1 MGRLSGKTAIVTG
14 AGQGLG
20 LAIAELFAKEGAK
33 VVGTGRHVEKVQKAF
48 DAVKAQHPEYE
59 LTALQHDVASKEEW
73 EKVAKTA
80 YDKYGSVDVV
90 VNNAAIMA
98 MKGILDASADEFISV
113 YKTNCLA
120 VLLGIQAVV
129 PYMEKAGKGS
139 IVNIDSIGGLTSGDA
154 DGGDST
160 YSASKGGT
168 RALTKNAAIQLAA
181 KNIRV
186 NSVHP
191 GGIMTEMLKAVYAA
205 TPALWDRVKQTCP
218 LAPHVSDPIDIANG
232 ALFLA
237 SDESRSMTGAEL
249 VMDCGYMA
257 H

>member
-1 MGRLSGKTAIVTG
+1 MGRLEGKTAIITG

-33 VVGTGRHVEKVQKAF
+33 VVGTGRHVDKVEKAF
-48 DAVKAQHPEYE
+48 AAVLAEHPEY
-59 LTALQHDVASKEEW
+59 AMCAMQHEVSDRESW
-73 EKVAKTA
+73 NKVAADTA
-80 YDKYGSVDVV
+80 EKFGGIDIV

-98 MKGILDASADEFISV
+98 MKGILDASEEEFV
-113 YKTNCLA
+113 NVFKTNCLA
-120 VLLGIQAVV
+120 VLLSIQAVE

-186 NSVHP
+186 NTVHP
-191 GGIMTEMLKAVYAA
+191 GGILTDMLKAVYAA
-205 TPALWDRVKQTCP
+205 TPALWDRVKETSP
-218 LAPHVSDPIDIANG
+218 LAPHVADPIDIANG
-232 ALFLA
+232 VLFLA
-237 SDESRSMTGAEL
+237 SDEARCVTGAEL
-249 VMDCGYMA
+249 VIDCGYMA

>member
-1 MGRLSGKTAIVTG
+1 MGRLTSKTAIITG

-20 LAIAELFAKEGAK
+20 LAIAELFAKEGAN

-48 DAVKAQHPEYE
+48 DAVKAEHPEYE
-59 LTALQHDVASKEEW
+59 MTAMQHDVASKEEW
-73 EKVAKTA
+73 TKVAADTA
-80 YDKYGSVDVV
+80 EKYGGINIV

-98 MKGILDASADEFISV
+98 MKGILDASAEEFISV
-113 YKTNCLA
+113 FKTNCLS
-120 VLLGIQAVV
+120 VLLSVQAVV
-129 PYMEKAGKGS
+129 PYMEKAGSGS

-154 DGGDST
+154 DGGDAT

-168 RALTKNAAIQLAA
+168 RALTKNAAIQLAS
-181 KNIRV
+181 KGIRV
-186 NSVHP
+186 NTIHP
-191 GGIMTEMLKAVYAA
+191 GGILTPMLKSVYDV
-205 TPALWDRVKQTCP
+205 TPALWDRVKETCP
-218 LAPHVSDPIDIANG
+218 LPPHVSDPIDIAYG

-237 SDESRSMTGAEL
+237 SDESRTVTGAEL

>member
-1 MGRLSGKTAIVTG
+1 MGRLAGKTAIITG

-20 LAIAELFAKEGAK
+20 LAIAELFAKEGAN
-33 VVGTGRHVEKVQKAF
+33 VVGTGHHVEKVEKAF
-48 DAVKAQHPEYE
+48 AAVLAEHPEYQM
-59 LTALQHDVASKEEW
+59 TAMAHNVTDKADW
-73 EKVAKTA
+73 EKIAAETEK
-80 YDKYGSVDVV
+80 KYGSVNIV

-98 MKGILDASADEFISV
+98 MKGILEASSEEFINV
-113 YKTNCLA
+113 FKTNCMA
-120 VLLGIQAVV
+120 VLLCVQAVT
-129 PYMEKAGKGS
+129 PYMEKIGGGS

-154 DGGDST
+154 DGGDAT

-181 KNIRV
+181 KKIRV
-186 NSVHP
+186 NTIHP
-191 GGIMTEMLKAVYAA
+191 GGILTPMLKSVYEA
-205 TPALWDRVKQTCP
+205 TPALWDRVRETSP
-218 LAPHVSDPIDIANG
+218 LPPHISDPIDIANG

-237 SDESRSMTGAEL
+237 SDESRTVTGCEL

>member
-1 MGRLSGKTAIVTG
+1 MGRLQGKTAIVTG

-20 LAIAELFAKEGAK
+20 LAIAELFAKEGAN
-33 VVGTGRHVEKVQKAF
+33 VVGTGRHVDKVEKAF
-48 DAVKAQHPEYE
+48 DSILAEHPDYK
-59 LTALQHDVASKEEW
+59 LTAMQHEVSDRQSW
-73 EKVAKTA
+73 EKVAADTA
-80 YDKYGSVDVV
+80 AKFGGIDIV

-98 MKGILDASADEFISV
+98 MKGILDASEEEFLNV
-113 YKTNCLA
+113 FKTNCLA
-120 VLLGIQAVV
+120 VLLSIQAVE

-168 RALTKNAAIQLAA
+168 RALTKNAAIQLAP

-186 NSVHP
+186 NTVHP
-191 GGIMTEMLKAVYAA
+191 GGILTEMLKAVYAA
-205 TPALWDRVKQTCP
+205 TPALWDRVKVTSP
-218 LAPHVSDPIDIANG
+218 LAPHVADPIDIANG
-232 ALFLA
+232 VLYLA
-237 SDESRSMTGAEL
+237 SDEARCVTGAEL
-249 VMDCGYMA
+249 VIDCGYMA

>member
-1 MGRLSGKTAIVTG
+1 MGRLTGKTAIVTG

-33 VVGTGRHVEKVQKAF
+33 VVGTGRHVEKVEKAF
-48 DAVKAQHPEYE
+48 SAVLAEHPDYE
-59 LTALQHDVASKEEW
+59 MTAMHHEVSDRESW
-73 EKVAKTA
+73 EKVAADTA
-80 YDKYGSVDVV
+80 AKYGGIDVV

-98 MKGILDASADEFISV
+98 MKGILDASEEEFLNV
-113 YKTNCLA
+113 FKTNCLA
-120 VLLGIQAVV
+120 VLLSIQAVE

-168 RALTKNAAIQLAA
+168 RALTKNAAIQLAS

-186 NSVHP
+186 NTVHP
-191 GGIMTEMLKAVYAA
+191 GGILTEMLKSVYAA
-205 TPALWDRVKQTCP
+205 TPALWDRVKETSP
-218 LAPHVSDPIDIANG
+218 LAPHVADPIDIANG
-232 ALFLA
+232 VLFLA
-237 SDESRSMTGAEL
+237 SDESRCMTGSEL
-249 VMDCGYMA
+249 VIDCGYMA